1 MFARKARRAAY
12 ECGYIDALEDLKAEL
27 FNEAEQRLRDR
38 APFDVGTLSEH
49 VMDTIGA
56 LIRNPRN
63 LT

>member
-1 MFARKARRAAY
+1 MFGRKAAY
-12 ECGYIDALEDLKAEL
+12 QCGYIDALEDLKVEL
-27 FNEAEQRLRDR
+27 FNEAERRLSDR
-38 APFDVGTLSEH
+38 APFDVGSLSEH